1 MEFSQGAKVE
11 YRIQS
16 SSVDQWQLTGNKVE
30 EAQAVRMRALTIS
43 HVAGTAVMSPKEY
56 LCSVIKH
63 RRTHPAK
70 QVTLF
75 WILHRKNLWLREV
88 WVTLP
93 KVTKWVGGRA
103 KSPSCSLL
111 STWLFQTSPSLAVG
125 LVLYYPSGRAW
136 WEGWSG
142 SIFIWVRMY
151 RWEKAMR
158 SLGLALRLRVS
169 TKALWQACAW

>member
-1 MEFSQGAKVE
+1 MSLFAGDLIIWLEEILDSIYKLLEVMEFSQGAKVE

-88 WVTLP
+88 
-93 KVTKWVGGRA
+93 
-103 KSPSCSLL
+103 
-111 STWLFQTSPSLAVG
+111 
-125 LVLYYPSGRAW
+125 
-136 WEGWSG
+136 
-142 SIFIWVRMY
+142 
-151 RWEKAMR
+151 
-158 SLGLALRLRVS
+158 
-169 TKALWQACAW
+169 